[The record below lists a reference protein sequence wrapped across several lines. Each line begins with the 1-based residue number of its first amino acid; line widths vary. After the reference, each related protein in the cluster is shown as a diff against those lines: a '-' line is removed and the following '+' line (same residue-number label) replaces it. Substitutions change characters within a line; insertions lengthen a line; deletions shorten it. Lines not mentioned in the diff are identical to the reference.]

1 MTGEFFLGNG
11 FILIGI
17 YKTLDS
23 RSQQR
28 VATENYSYVSFL
40 ISFGKIAQCLLLFSV
55 EKIPQFLTE
64 RYDYASSCIN
74 SVLHAKP
81 LSRCL
86 EAANYN

>member
-1 MTGEFFLGNG
+1 MLQLNIQLC
-11 FILIGI
+11 FIF
-17 YKTLDS
+17 
-23 RSQQR
+23 
-28 VATENYSYVSFL
+28 NF
-40 ISFGKIAQCLLLFSV
+40 ISKNCSVPAPFQCR
-55 EKIPQFLTE
+55 KIPQFLTE